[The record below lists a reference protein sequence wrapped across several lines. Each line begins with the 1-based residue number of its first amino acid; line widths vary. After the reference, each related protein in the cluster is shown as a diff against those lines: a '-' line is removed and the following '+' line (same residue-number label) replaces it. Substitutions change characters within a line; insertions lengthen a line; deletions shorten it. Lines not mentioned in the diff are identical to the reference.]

1 MREISKSCHP
11 CPFGYDVSVMRDL
24 AILFIHLL
32 VTIARLFGPGGVWS
46 VVAESLLLKHQL
58 LILNR
63 SRMRAPSLRPI
74 DRVIV
79 GLCAILMRPA
89 RLLRSAIVL
98 KPSTVLSFHRALV
111 KRKYRLL
118 FTPKTRGKP
127 GPKGPSAEL
136 ISMII
141 EMKSRNPN
149 FGYRHIADQISLVF
163 DFEIDKGLVRR
174 VLAKHY
180 KPDPGSKGPS
190 WLTFLGHSKDSLWSV
205 DLFRCESLILKSH
218 WVMVVMDQ
226 FTRRIIGFAVHAE
239 ALDGPTVCHMFN
251 SIVSGSR
258 SPRYLSSDHDP
269 LFRFRQWNAN
279 LRILEVTQV
288 KTVPYVPLSHPF
300 VERLIG
306 TIRREYLDHVP
317 FWNTHDLERKLRLYK
332 EYYNK
337 VRPHQGLEGAL
348 PDLQCSKMDR
358 KITQLNA
365 YRWRDHC
372 RGLYQL
378 PEAA

>member
-1 MREISKSCHP
+1 MP
-11 CPFGYDVSVMRDL
+11 DL
-24 AILFIHLL
+24 AILFVHLL
-32 VTIARLFGPGGVWS
+32 VTIARLFGPGGARS
-46 VVAESLLLKHQL
+46 VVAESLLVKHQL

-63 SRMRAPSLRPI
+63 SRARAPSLRPT
-74 DRVIV
+74 DRVII

-89 RLLRSAIVL
+89 RVLRSAIVL
-98 KPSTVLSFHRALV
+98 RPSTILSFHRVLV

-136 ISMII
+136 ISMIV
-141 EMKSRNPN
+141 EMKRRNPN
-149 FGYRHIADQISLVF
+149 FGYQRIADQISLVF
-163 DFEIDKGLVRR
+163 DVEIDKDLVRR

-180 KPDPGSKGPS
+180 KPEPGSKGPS

-226 FTRRIIGFAVHAE
+226 FTRQIIGLAVNAG
-239 ALDGPTVCHMFN
+239 APDGRDVCRMFN
-251 SIVSGSR
+251 SIISGSEI
-258 SPRYLSSDHDP
+258 PRYLSLDHDP
-269 LFRFRQWNAN
+269 LFRYRQWNAN

-317 FWNTHDLERKLRLYK
+317 FWTPRDLERKLLLYK
-332 EYYNK
+332 EYYNGD
-337 VRPHQGLEGAL
+337 RPHQGLDGAL
-348 PDLQCSKMDR
+348 PVPLHGKMDR
-358 KITQLNA
+358 KVTRSSA
-365 YRWRDHC
+365 CRWRDHC
-372 RGLYQL
+372 HGLYQL